1 MLRLILMVFVMGTF
15 ISLSAQEHQTAHEIN
30 QRLGRGINMGNTF
43 EAPAEDAWGN
53 PWKPEYF
60 GIMADLG
67 FNHVRLPIRWEPLDR
82 SMSEAP
88 YTISADFL
96 DRIKTVVDKALEE
109 GLMIIINM
117 HHHEDLYSDP
127 EGQKERFLSQWSQI
141 AKHFKD
147 YPDELLF
154 EVLNEPH
161 GDLTP
166 QLWNSFFADALEV
179 IRETNPDRVVLMGTA
194 NYGGLGG
201 LPYIQLP
208 DDENIILTV
217 HYYNPFQF
225 THQGADWAGEESGNW
240 LGTQWL
246 DTEAERETVKNE
258 FQALLNFSETNNIP
272 VHIGEFGAYS
282 EADMESRVR
291 WTNFLARWFEQQG
304 FSWAYW
310 EFSAGFGIYNPDTEE
325 FYQPLVDALL
335 NNPMPEP
342 TPVQYYV
349 VYEADFSEDA
359 DGWNFYVQEGAAG
372 NMVHE
377 NQKLVAEIETTGTEA
392 WHAQMVRNGI
402 NLKKGEMYRLSILA
416 SAGSSLSIPVYT
428 GKASSPW
435 NSYSGT
441 FQLNLNESPAWSS
454 FSFTMSEPSDANS
467 RIVMDLGLVNG
478 YIELEQVK
486 LEKVSINLAVNSP
499 KEAGISVFP
508 NPVHDFLFFVSE
520 NPVKRV
526 EILDISGRV
535 LLQES
540 FSARQG
546 DLNMT
551 DFFPGY
557 YFAFIYLENGQNAL
571 QKIIV
576 LKR

>member
-1 MLRLILMVFVMGTF
+1 MSRLILMVLLMGNC
-15 ISLSAQEHQTAHEIN
+15 ISLFAQEQPTAFEIN

-43 EAPAEDAWGN
+43 EAPSEEAWGN

-60 GIMADLG
+60 RIMADLG
-67 FNHVRLPIRWEPLDR
+67 FDHVRLPVRWEPQDR

-96 DRIKTVVDKALEE
+96 ERIKTVVDKALEE

-117 HHHEDLYSDP
+117 HHHEALYSDT

-141 AKHFKD
+141 AEYFKD
-147 YPDELLF
+147 YPAELLF

-161 GDLTP
+161 GNLTP
-166 QLWNSFFADALEV
+166 QLWNSFFSDALEV
-179 IRETNPDRVVLMGTA
+179 IRETNPDRMVLMGTA
-194 NYGGLGG
+194 DYGGLGG

-225 THQGADWAGEESGNW
+225 THQGADWAGEESKNW
-240 LGTQWL
+240 LGTQWY
-246 DTEAERETVKNE
+246 DTEAERQTVENE

-282 EADMESRVR
+282 AADMESRAR

-335 NNPMPEP
+335 HNPMPEP
-342 TPVQYYV
+342 TPVQYYG
-349 VYEADFSEDA
+349 VYEADFSKDA

-392 WHAQMVRNGI
+392 WHAQVVRNGI

-416 SAGSSLSIPVYT
+416 SAGSSISIPVYA

-441 FQLNLNESPAWSS
+441 FQLNLNDSPAWSS
-454 FSFTMSEPSDANS
+454 FSFTMSEPSDPDS

-478 YIELEQVK
+478 RIELEQVK
-486 LEKVSINLAVNSP
+486 LEKVSINLAVHSS

-508 NPVHDFLFFVSE
+508 NPVHDFLFFVSD

-526 EILDISGRV
+526 EILDISARV

-540 FSARQG
+540 FSDRRG

-551 DFFPGY
+551 DFLPGY
-557 YFAFIYLENGQNAL
+557 YFAFIYLENGQTAV

-576 LKR
+576 L